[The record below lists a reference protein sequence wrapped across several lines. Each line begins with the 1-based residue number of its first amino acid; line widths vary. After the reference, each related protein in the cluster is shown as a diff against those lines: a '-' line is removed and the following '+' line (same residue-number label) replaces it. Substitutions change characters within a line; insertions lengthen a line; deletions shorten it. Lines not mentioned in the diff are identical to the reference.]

1 MQTHVTPNS
10 AVKFISLLSYYPIDG
25 NLGLKTDKVVVL
37 ASGGIDSTA
46 LIDFYLRQ
54 GMRVE
59 GIHFQYGQNNGESEL
74 KSFEKVKTF
83 YQIEGKVIKLD
94 FSLSKKQDEIIGRNT
109 VFLFVAGFSTEAKK
123 IALGIH
129 ADTPY
134 YDCSRAFLRD
144 SQKILDGYFAGTV
157 QVDAPFID
165 LNKIDILTYC
175 TEFKVPIELT
185 YSCQRQNNWPC
196 GVCPT
201 CRELTLL
208 RR

>member
-1 MQTHVTPNS
+1 MQTHVTSNS
-10 AVKFISLLSYYPIDG
+10 AVKFISLLSYYQVDG
-25 NLGLKTDKVVVL
+25 SLGHKTYKVVVL

-46 LIDFYLRQ
+46 LIDFYLRK
-54 GMRVE
+54 GMYVE

-74 KSFEKVKTF
+74 KSFEKIKTF

-94 FSLSKKQDEIIGRNT
+94 FSLPKKQDEIMGRNAI
-109 VFLFVAGFSTEAKK
+109 FLFAAGFSTEAKK

-134 YDCSRAFLRD
+134 YDCSRTFLHD
-144 SQKILDGYFAGTV
+144 TQKILDGYFAGTV
-157 QVDAPFID
+157 QIDAPFIE
-165 LNKIDILTYC
+165 LNKKDILAYC
-175 TEFKVPIELT
+175 ADFKVPIELT

-208 RR
+208 GR